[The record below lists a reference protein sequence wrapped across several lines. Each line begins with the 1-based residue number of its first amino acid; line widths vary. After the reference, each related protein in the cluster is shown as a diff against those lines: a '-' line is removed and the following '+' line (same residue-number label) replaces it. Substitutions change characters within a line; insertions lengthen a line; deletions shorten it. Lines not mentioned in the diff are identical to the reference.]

1 MNCLLCHSLYNPIT
15 SWRQLILLED
25 PDVLCPRCRGAF
37 VLIDGR
43 LCEMCGRPLEE
54 AAPSVCPD
62 CLRWQDDEQWGRAL
76 VKNRSVY
83 LYNDWMK
90 DVVALWKFRGDYIVV
105 EAFRRPFV
113 HAFFRHFGRDWCI
126 VPIPL
131 SRERLDERGFNQAEA
146 LARLLPSLYFP
157 WLARRHSEK
166 QSKKSRRE
174 RLKTDNPFFLADH
187 PPLDGKRI
195 VLIDDIYTTGITVRH
210 AARVLLEAGAA
221 EVGALTLI
229 RA

>member
-1 MNCLLCHSLYNPIT
+1 MICGNACETC
-15 SWRQLILLED
+15 
-25 PDVLCPRCRGAF
+25 
-37 VLIDGR
+37 GR
-43 LCEMCGRPLEE
+43 LLEE
-54 AAPSVCPD
+54 AAPSVCAD
-62 CLRWQDDEQWGRAL
+62 CLRWQEDEQWGRAL

-90 DVVALWKFRGDYIVV
+90 DVVALWKFRGDYVIV

-113 HAFFRHFGRDWCI
+113 QAFRRHFGRDWCI

-131 SRERLDERGFNQAEA
+131 SPERLHERGFNQAEA
-146 LARLLPSLYFP
+146 LARLLPSPYFP
-157 WLARRHSEK
+157 WLSRKHSEK

-174 RLKTDNPFFLADH
+174 RLETDNPFFLADH

-210 AARVLLEAGAA
+210 AARILLEAGAA
-221 EVGALTLI
+221 EVGALTLV

>member
-1 MNCLLCHSLYNPIT
+1 M
-15 SWRQLILLED
+15 
-25 PDVLCPRCRGAF
+25 
-37 VLIDGR
+37 
-43 LCEMCGRPLEE
+43 
-54 AAPSVCPD
+54 
-62 CLRWQDDEQWGRAL
+62 
-76 VKNRSVY
+76 KNRSVY

-90 DVVALWKFRGDYIVV
+90 DVVALWKFRGDYVIV
-105 EAFRRPFV
+105 EAFRRPFSQ
-113 HAFFRHFGRDWCI
+113 AFRRHFGRDWHV

-146 LARLLPSLYFP
+146 LARLLPSPYFP

-195 VLIDDIYTTGITVRH
+195 VLIDDIYTTGITIRH

-221 EVGALTLI
+221 EVWALTLV

>member
-1 MNCLLCHSLYNPIT
+1 MNCLLCHSPYNPIN
-15 SWRQLILLED
+15 SWRQLLFLED
-25 PDVLCPRCRGAF
+25 LDVLCPRCRGSFA
-37 VLIDGR
+37 VIRGR

-54 AAPSVCPD
+54 AKPSLCAD
-62 CLRWQDDEQWGRAL
+62 CLRWQEDEQWGRVL

-90 DVVALWKFRGDYIVV
+90 DVVALWKFRGDYVIV
-105 EAFRRPFV
+105 EAFRRPFSQ
-113 HAFFRHFGRDWCI
+113 AFRRHFGRDWHV

-146 LARLLPSLYFP
+146 LARLLPSPYFP

-174 RLKTDNPFFLADH
+174 RLKTDNPFFLSGH
-187 PPLDGKRI
+187 PPINGKRI
-195 VLIDDIYTTGITVRH
+195 VLIDDIYTTGITIRH

-221 EVGALTLI
+221 EVWALTLV

>member
-1 MNCLLCHSLYNPIT
+1 MNCLLCHSPYYPIA
-15 SWRQLILLED
+15 SWRQLLFLED
-25 PDVLCPRCRGAF
+25 LDVLCPRCRGAF
-37 VLIDGR
+37 EMIHGR
-43 LCEMCGRPLEE
+43 VCETCGRPLDE
-54 AAPSVCPD
+54 AAPSLCAD
-62 CLRWQDDEQWGRAL
+62 CLRWQGDEQWGKVL

-83 LYNDWMK
+83 VYNDWMK
-90 DVVALWKFRGDYIVV
+90 DVVALWKFRGDYVIV

-113 HAFFRHFGRDWCI
+113 QAFFRQFGRGWHV

-146 LARLLPSLYFP
+146 LARLLPSPYFP

-174 RLKTDNPFFLADH
+174 RLDTDNPFFLVDC
-187 PPLDGKRI
+187 PPLAGKRI

>member
-1 MNCLLCHSLYNPIT
+1 MNCLLCHSPYNPIA
-15 SWRQLILLED
+15 SWRQLLLLEE
-25 PDVLCPRCRGAF
+25 PDVLCPRCRGTFA
-37 VLIDGR
+37 VIRGR
-43 LCEMCGRPLEE
+43 LCEMCGRLLEE
-54 AAPSVCPD
+54 AAPSVCAD
-62 CLRWQDDEQWGRAL
+62 CLRWQEDEQWGRAL

-90 DVVALWKFRGDYIVV
+90 DVVALWKFRGDYVIV

-113 HAFFRHFGRDWCI
+113 QAFRRHFGRDWCI

-131 SRERLDERGFNQAEA
+131 SPERLHERGFNQAEA
-146 LARLLPSLYFP
+146 LARLLPSPYFP
-157 WLARRHSEK
+157 WLSRKHSEK

-174 RLKTDNPFFLADH
+174 RLETDNPFFLADH

-210 AARVLLEAGAA
+210 AARILLEAGAA
-221 EVGALTLI
+221 EVGALTLV

>member
-1 MNCLLCHSLYNPIT
+1 MNCLLCHSPYNPIN
-15 SWRQLILLED
+15 SWRQLLFLED
-25 PDVLCPRCRGAF
+25 LDVLCPRCRGSFA
-37 VLIDGR
+37 VIRGR

-54 AAPSVCPD
+54 AKPSLCAD
-62 CLRWQDDEQWGRAL
+62 CLRWQEDEQWGRVL

-90 DVVALWKFRGDYIVV
+90 DVVALWKFRGDYVIV
-105 EAFRRPFV
+105 EAFRRPFSQ
-113 HAFFRHFGRDWCI
+113 AFRRHFGRGWHV

-146 LARLLPSLYFP
+146 LARLLPSPYFP
-157 WLARRHSEK
+157 WLDRRHSEK

-195 VLIDDIYTTGITVRH
+195 VLIDDIYTTGITIRH

-221 EVGALTLI
+221 EVWALTLV

>member
-1 MNCLLCHSLYNPIT
+1 MNCLLCHSPYNPIA
-15 SWRQLILLED
+15 SWRQLLFLED
-25 PDVLCPRCRGAF
+25 LDVLCPRCRGSFA
-37 VLIDGR
+37 VIRGR

-54 AAPSVCPD
+54 AKPSLCAD
-62 CLRWQDDEQWGRAL
+62 CLRWQDDEQWRRVL

-90 DVVALWKFRGDYIVV
+90 DVVALWKFRGDYVIV
-105 EAFRRPFV
+105 EAFRRPFSQ
-113 HAFFRHFGRDWCI
+113 AFRRHFGRDWHI

-131 SRERLDERGFNQAEA
+131 SPERLYERGFNQAEA
-146 LARLLPSLYFP
+146 LARLLPSPYFP

-166 QSKKSRRE
+166 QSKKSRHE
-174 RLKTDNPFFLADH
+174 RLDTDNPFFLSGH
-187 PPLDGKRI
+187 PPINGKRI

-210 AARVLLEAGAA
+210 AALVLLEAGAA
-221 EVGALTLI
+221 EVGALTLV

>member
-1 MNCLLCHSLYNPIT
+1 MNCLLCHSSYNPIA
-15 SWRQLILLED
+15 SWRQLLFLED
-25 PDVLCPRCRGAF
+25 LDVLCPRCRGSF
-37 VLIDGR
+37 KLIDGR

-54 AAPSVCPD
+54 AKPSLCAD
-62 CLRWQDDEQWGRAL
+62 CLRWQEDEQWGRVL

-83 LYNDWMK
+83 IYNDWMK
-90 DVVALWKFRGDYIVV
+90 EVVALWKFRGDYAIVAAFHRPFSQ
-105 EAFRRPFV
+105 AFR
-113 HAFFRHFGRDWCI
+113 RHFGRDWHI

-131 SRERLDERGFNQAEA
+131 SPERLHERGFNQAEA
-146 LARLLPSLYFP
+146 LARLLPSPFFP
-157 WLARRHSEK
+157 WLARKHSEK

-174 RLKTDNPFFLADH
+174 RLETDNPFFLSGHA
-187 PPLDGKRI
+187 PINGKRI

>member
-1 MNCLLCHSLYNPIT
+1 MNCLLCHSPYNPIA
-15 SWRQLILLED
+15 SWRQLLLLED

-37 VLIDGR
+37 AMICGNACETCGR
-43 LCEMCGRPLEE
+43 LLEE
-54 AAPSVCPD
+54 AAPSVCAD
-62 CLRWQDDEQWGRAL
+62 CLRWQEDEQWGRAL

-90 DVVALWKFRGDYIVV
+90 DVVALWKFRGDYVIV

-113 HAFFRHFGRDWCI
+113 QAFRRHFGRDWCI

-131 SRERLDERGFNQAEA
+131 SPERLHERGFNQAEA
-146 LARLLPSLYFP
+146 LARLLPSPYFP
-157 WLARRHSEK
+157 WLSRKHSEK

-174 RLKTDNPFFLADH
+174 RLETDNPFFLADH

-210 AARVLLEAGAA
+210 AARILLEAGAA
-221 EVGALTLI
+221 EVGALTLV